1 MKYAAKKTAMMLL
14 TMVIV
19 SFLAFLAFQIIPG
32 DAAVNKLG
40 SDATVEAV
48 EALRHEMGL
57 DRPFFVRYGEWVL
70 GALRGDFGASYSYS
84 MSVSQMLAGKLPI
97 TALLTALA
105 FLLIVVISIPLGIF
119 TAGHAGGRFD
129 KALTVANQVLM
140 AVPPFFTGVLLTLIF
155 GLTLR
160 WFTPGAFVAPEVS
173 FWRSVGYLMFPAV
186 SIALPR
192 IAMTVKMLKGS
203 ILTELERDY
212 VRTSY
217 SRGNSRRTT
226 LYRHVLRNAVPA
238 TVTFLAMTV
247 ADIVA
252 GSVVIEQVFAIP
264 GLGRLL
270 LSSISGRDYPVVQA
284 DSRVL
289 GRAGEPHR
297 RPHQPAAGSP
307 AAPVIRGGERM
318 LLHQKKNHYLRVGL
332 VMTALITLLAVV
344 GAFWTPYEPTAIA
357 GGAKFAAPS
366 LGHLFGTDNFGRDIF
381 SRVMCGVGTTF
392 FIALGTILLGAGVG
406 ILIGAFTGYFGGVVD
421 ETLMR
426 INDAITA
433 FPSILLALVFIA
445 LLGFGKYNVILALG
459 IAFVPSYARVVR
471 GEFARHREMNY
482 VKSARLMGAGHLRI
496 MFVHI
501 LPNTRQ
507 VILPTLVI
515 GFNNAVL
522 AEASMS
528 YLGIGVKPPDVSLG
542 YMLSESQA
550 YMSAAPWYMLAC
562 GLSIVW
568 LILGV
573 SLIGEGLQR
582 KGGV

>member
-105 FLLIVVISIPLGIF
+105 FLLIVVISVPLGIVA
-119 TAGHAGGRFD
+119 AGHAGGRFD

-226 LYRHVLRNAVPA
+226 LYQRARLSRR
-238 TVTFLAMTV
+238 
-247 ADIVA
+247 
-252 GSVVIEQVFAIP
+252 P
-264 GLGRLL
+264 GGR
-270 LSSISGRDYPVVQA
+270 R

-366 LGHLFGTDNFGRDIF
+366 LGHLFGTDNLGRDIF

>member
-1 MKYAAKKTAMMLL
+1 ML
-14 TMVIV
+14 
-19 SFLAFLAFQIIPG
+19 
-32 DAAVNKLG
+32 D
-40 SDATVEAV
+40 
-48 EALRHEMGL
+48 
-57 DRPFFVRYGEWVL
+57 
-70 GALRGDFGASYSYS
+70 
-84 MSVSQMLAGKLPI
+84 
-97 TALLTALA
+97 
-105 FLLIVVISIPLGIF
+105 
-119 TAGHAGGRFD
+119 
-129 KALTVANQVLM
+129 
-140 AVPPFFTGVLLTLIF
+140 
-155 GLTLR
+155 
-160 WFTPGAFVAPEVS
+160 
-173 FWRSVGYLMFPAV
+173 
-186 SIALPR
+186 
-192 IAMTVKMLKGS
+192 
-203 ILTELERDY
+203 
-212 VRTSY
+212 
-217 SRGNSRRTT
+217 
-226 LYRHVLRNAVPA
+226 
-238 TVTFLAMTV
+238 
-247 ADIVA
+247 
-252 GSVVIEQVFAIP
+252 
-264 GLGRLL
+264 
-270 LSSISGRDYPVVQA
+270 
-284 DSRVL
+284 
-289 GRAGEPHR
+289 
-297 RPHQPAAGSP
+297 
-307 AAPVIRGGERM
+307 
-318 LLHQKKNHYLRVGL
+318 QKKNHYLRVGL

-344 GAFWTPYEPTAIA
+344 GVFWTPYEPTAIA

-366 LGHLFGTDNFGRDIF
+366 LAHLFGTDNFGRDIF

-421 ETLMR
+421 EVLMR

-471 GEFARHREMNY
+471 GEFARQREMNY
-482 VKSARLMGAGHLRI
+482 VKSARLMGAGSLRI

-550 YMSAAPWYMLAC
+550 YMAAAPWYMLAC

-582 KGGV
+582 KGGI